1 MTTSPS
7 NIILKYPASGTVT
20 RRVTIATQFFEQNWT
35 KNLPLITIPK
45 STDSQDVDVGASTT
59 KAIDLL
65 MKAEKRWTITGML
78 GTGIGTTAPEEN
90 NATDKRDDLREIM
103 FGGGSFL
110 ATIEGTD
117 YQVNSDKISVKWKAN
132 DEDPV
137 SHYDV
142 IITLIESED
151 LV

>member
-7 NIILKYPASGTVT
+7 NVVLKYPATGTVT

-35 KNLPLITIPK
+35 KRLTLITEPK
-45 STDSQDVDVGASTT
+45 STDQQDVDAGSNTT
-59 KAIDLL
+59 KAVDLL

-78 GTGIGTTAPEEN
+78 MTGIGSTSPEN
-90 NATDKRDDLREIM
+90 SDVVDKRDDLRQIM
-103 FGGGSFL
+103 FGGGSFI

-117 YQVNSDKISVKWKAN
+117 YTVNSDKMSIKWKT
-132 DEDPV
+132 DDRDPIT
-137 SHYDV
+137 HYD
-142 IITLIESED
+142 IILTLIEAEA